1 MCNKNLQLP
10 NKPTRVGTFADRL
23 VRYVRERFRGDA
35 PFVYTAAW
43 IDRRTWSAII
53 TDPQRPVAKRTALQL
68 ALALR
73 LTRTETDELLL
84 AASSEWPVGQRIFE
98 RGIPLLPWLPI
109 RRVRRCDVSRYVAA
123 VSSFVRGRIVSMWL

>member
-84 AASSEWPVGQRIFE
+84 AAGFALSPVIAEDAVFAFCIQSEVFDLFE
-98 RGIPLLPWLPI
+98 VNRLLYEHGLKIIPPI
-109 RRVRRCDVSRYVAA
+109 
-123 VSSFVRGRIVSMWL
+123 

>member
-1 MCNKNLQLP
+1 MCNKNLQYP
-10 NKPTRVGTFADRL
+10 NKPTRAGMFADRL

-43 IDRRTWSAII
+43 IDRRIWSAII

-73 LTRTETDELLL
+73 LTRAETDELLL
-84 AASSEWPVGQRIFE
+84 AAGFALSPVIAEDAVFAFCIQSKVFDLFKVNQILYEQGLKI
-98 RGIPLLPWLPI
+98 IPPK
-109 RRVRRCDVSRYVAA
+109 
-123 VSSFVRGRIVSMWL
+123 

>member
-1 MCNKNLQLP
+1 MVKMSCGDG
-10 NKPTRVGTFADRL
+10 RIAR
-23 VRYVRERFRGDA
+23 RGMIHYA

-73 LTRTETDELLL
+73 LTRTETDELLPRL
-84 AASSEWPVGQRIFE
+84 G
-98 RGIPLLPWLPI
+98 
-109 RRVRRCDVSRYVAA
+109 
-123 VSSFVRGRIVSMWL
+123 FVRWG